1 MPRIESDTNFVSP
14 DSFEMIEVKSSTI
27 QSIGYIADKKAMQIR
42 FGRSG
47 LSGPL
52 YQYFYVDQDIADQ
65 LFAANQMGLSV
76 GKTFAALVRKNAA
89 IPYIRVV
96 ETYNA

>member
-1 MPRIESDTNFVSP
+1 MPEPDQYFATP
-14 DSFEMIEVKSSTI
+14 DSFEMIQVKSSTI
-27 QSIGYIADKKAMQIR
+27 QAIGYNPDTQIMQIR

-52 YQYFYVDQDIADQ
+52 YQYLSVEQGIADQ

-76 GKTFAALVRKNAA
+76 GKIFAALVKKNAA

-96 ETYNA
+96 EGDK